1 MKNKKVLCLVIFI
14 LSLIFLGVSYNN
26 IRVYFLVENG
36 NKKHYEKKYEEADE
50 YYERALKIREDY
62 NIRINKIINLYEA
75 EKYKEVLESKFDN
88 DFINGN
94 STVKLLEKEPEK
106 QKEKLEEALEYY
118 KNAILKDGDINI
130 KKNYE
135 IILKK
140 LEENKKQQE
149 QQEKN
154 QNKQQNQQNKEQNKN
169 ENKQNQEQQDQKNKQ
184 NQDKQDQ
191 ENKQNQGKGKK
202 ENGEKKEDRKME
214 EVKAVL
220 KRLEGNEEKAFK
232 NNEKL
237 EDMSNGDDTNK
248 NRW

>member
-14 LSLIFLGVSYNN
+14 LSLIFLGASYNN
-26 IRVYFLVENG
+26 IKVYFLVKNG
-36 NKKHYEKKYEEADE
+36 NKKHYEKKYEEADK
-50 YYERALKIREDY
+50 YYEKALKIKEDY

-149 QQEKN
+149 QQEKKQDNKQN
-154 QNKQQNQQNKEQNKN
+154 QEKNQDKQQNQQN
-169 ENKQNQEQQDQKNKQ
+169 QEQKNQ
-184 NQDKQDQ
+184 N
-191 ENKQNQGKGKK
+191 ENKQNQGKDKK